1 MKAEVQASTWCA
13 VSKHRSTVA
22 LSATVNRCAILGL
35 QGHACGNP
43 DRALMHARMYIWHSI
58 ISVFACIYL
67 YNIYIY
73 RQVCISINIYIYVI
87 LYYVYIYMYIDMY
100 VCMQHVFKYVRSY
113 VCVCVRVVSVGVP
126 M

>member
-1 MKAEVQASTWCA
+1 MFFE
-13 VSKHRSTVA
+13 HRSTVA

-58 ISVFACIYL
+58 ISVFACIY
-67 YNIYIY
+67 IYIY
-73 RQVCISINIYIYVI
+73 IAKYVYLYKYIYIYIYVCYII
-87 LYYVYIYMYIDMY
+87 LCVYIYIHMYIDMY